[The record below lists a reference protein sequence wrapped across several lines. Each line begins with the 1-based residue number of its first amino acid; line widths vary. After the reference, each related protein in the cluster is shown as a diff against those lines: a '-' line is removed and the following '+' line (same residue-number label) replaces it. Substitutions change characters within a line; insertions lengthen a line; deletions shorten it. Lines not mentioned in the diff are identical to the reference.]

1 MTMAS
6 FFRRRRGLLIKA
18 VIIIPVLW
26 FLAVMVFSRGP
37 QFGSGEDSGFMPSL
51 FRGNKE
57 PPLQPPNFAN
67 NNNNPVVHAVGGKD
81 REVDVKEKR
90 QIEDDDEVLRRKAE
104 EEERERVRKQ
114 EEEKKRLE
122 EERRKKEEALKF
134 EPEQKKDVPDPNGPG
149 EYSSPF
155 PWFLLV
161 SLTLSLSLCVRVT
174 QSLIYTPVRVHTT
187 WP

>member
-1 MTMAS
+1 MAS

-81 REVDVKEKR
+81 RELDVKEKR
-90 QIEDDDEVLRRKAE
+90 QIEDDDEVLRRKAD